1 MRIRE
6 MGWKDY
12 NLTSK
17 RVHDLKEYCR
27 DGNNIS
33 MVVRAAAFANLPLSG
48 AIVKSLTTGI
58 GYVELSKREYI
69 PITKVDFYAYQR
81 RAVAILDVLIR
92 GKALGFWMDGEA
104 EGKLKHIDR

>member
-6 MGWKDY
+6 MGWKEY
-12 NLTSK
+12 SLTSN
-17 RVHDLKEYCR
+17 RVHYLREYCR
-27 DGNNIS
+27 DSNNIS

-48 AIVKSLTTGI
+48 AIGI

-69 PITKVDFYAYQR
+69 PITKADFYAYQR

-104 EGKLKHIDR
+104 EGQLRHIDR

>member
-1 MRIRE
+1 MK
-6 MGWKDY
+6 WQDY
-12 NLTSK
+12 SLTSN
-17 RVHDLKEYCR
+17 RVHYLREYCK
-27 DGNNIS
+27 DSNNIS
-33 MVVRAAAFANLPLSG
+33 MVVSAAAFANLPLSG

-81 RAVAILDVLIR
+81 RAVAILDILVR

>member
-6 MGWKDY
+6 MKWRDY
-12 NLTSK
+12 SLTSK

-27 DGNNIS
+27 DSNNIS
-33 MVVRAAAFANLPLSG
+33 LVVRAAAFANLPLSG

-69 PITKVDFYAYQR
+69 PITKADFYAYQR
-81 RAVAILDVLIR
+81 RELRFADMA
-92 GKALGFWMDGEA
+92 
-104 EGKLKHIDR
+104 